1 EGASFD
7 DQWLTEAANDLMS
20 KPGASLVLA
29 GPQQPVVV
37 QLLVYG
43 INSALKNLGKTLIVR
58 ERARNQNE
66 NSILQL
72 AGDMAAGRVKQ
83 LFIFGGDPIYNAPR
97 ALTIDPPTKQQLDW
111 PDFKKKVREVVRLVY
126 YDDAPSKGS
135 QWHVP
140 MAHYLESWGDAL
152 TSDGAYLAMQP

>member
-1 EGASFD
+1 MA
-7 DQWLTEAANDLMS
+7 

-37 QLLVYG
+37 QLLAYG

-72 AGDMAAGRVKQ
+72 AGDMACGPNQTALHFRRRPDLQ
-83 LFIFGGDPIYNAPR
+83 RAPR
-97 ALTIDPPTKQQLDW
+97 PND
-111 PDFKKKVREVVRLVY
+111 
-126 YDDAPSKGS
+126 
-135 QWHVP
+135 
-140 MAHYLESWGDAL
+140 
-152 TSDGAYLAMQP
+152 